1 MPGNTPNRND
11 GCREFRQAAAARF
24 ERREFLRLGGASLLS
39 PGLLSVVAGRAA
51 GGDRRARIK
60 SCLLLF
66 QAGGVSQ
73 TDTFD
78 MKPDCD
84 ETIRGE
90 FGPIDSN
97 VPGMPV
103 CEHLPQ
109 MARQMDKV
117 CIVRSVHHRMLCH
130 NPAIYAA
137 LSGREVGE
145 SLAVSVKTAATR
157 DDYPH
162 VGSLVARFGTP
173 TADVPPFVAYPYQ
186 LRNGPTP
193 SPGQHAGLLGRA
205 YDPFVVLKDP
215 NAADFH
221 VDELEFPA
229 DVATGRLGDRRTL
242 LQQFDSQQKWLDET
256 TGVEA
261 LGEYYQQAYSL
272 LTAPRV
278 KTAFDLSSERD
289 ALRDAYG
296 RNTVGQSTLLARR
309 LVEAGVP
316 FVTVYSPAPNIDG
329 PSWDTHLDNFPRL
342 KNELLPPARPGIG
355 RPAAGSARARPLG

>member
-1 MPGNTPNRND
+1 MLGSLVIARGTLMPGQNLNSTD
-11 GCREFRQAAAARF
+11 GCREFRNANAARL
-24 ERREFLRLGGASLLS
+24 ERREFLRLGGVSLLS
-39 PGLLSVVAGRAA
+39 PGLMSIVAGKAI
-51 GGDRRARIK
+51 GTERRARIK

-78 MKPDCD
+78 MKPECD

-90 FGPIDSN
+90 FRPVDSN
-97 VPGMPV
+97 VAGMPV
-103 CEHLPQ
+103 CEHLPH

-117 CIVRSVHHRMLCH
+117 CVVRSVHHRMLCH

-173 TADVPPFVAYPYQ
+173 SAGVPPFISYPFQ

-193 SPGQHAGLLGRA
+193 SPGQHSGLLGRA

-215 NAADFH
+215 NAADFQ
-221 VDELEFPA
+221 VDELAFPA
-229 DVATGRLGDRRTL
+229 DVATTRLDDRRTL
-242 LQQFDSQQKWLDET
+242 LQQFDVQQKWLDET
-256 TGVEA
+256 VGVEA
-261 LGEYYQQAYSL
+261 LSEYYQQAYAL

-278 KTAFDLSSERD
+278 KKAFELSSED
-289 ALRDAYG
+289 
-296 RNTVGQSTLLARR
+296 
-309 LVEAGVP
+309 
-316 FVTVYSPAPNIDG
+316 
-329 PSWDTHLDNFPRL
+329 
-342 KNELLPPARPGIG
+342 
-355 RPAAGSARARPLG
+355 